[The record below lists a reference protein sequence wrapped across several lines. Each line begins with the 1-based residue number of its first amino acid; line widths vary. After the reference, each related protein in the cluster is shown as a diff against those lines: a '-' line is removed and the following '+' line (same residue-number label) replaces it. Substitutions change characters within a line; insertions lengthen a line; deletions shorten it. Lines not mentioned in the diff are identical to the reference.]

1 MARLRWPS
9 ISPRMSSLIA
19 RSRGGATL
27 PWNLISNELAL
38 WRREGLRPK
47 VWWRDDDVT
56 RPSHNLDR
64 LLELRRLRD
73 APLFLAAIPAKTTPE
88 LALRL
93 RGEPDVHILVHGLD
107 HSNRMKDNSFPKS
120 EFPAER
126 ADGAARAGTGL
137 KMLRSLFDEERVL
150 PIFVPPWYAC
160 GLDTEMGLRKEGFLA
175 ISKWGLAAAQPPLEG
190 VKRINVHI
198 DLMVWR
204 PRPTLASPENLI
216 HQIAEQFRLRRET
229 AGLAEDPFGINTHHQ
244 DHDEPIWSFFDQLL
258 GRLAWCETLE
268 IVDGRS
274 TLRELSS
281 ASATGAHR

>member
-9 ISPRMSSLIA
+9 ISRRVSSLIA
-19 RSRGGATL
+19 RSRGATTL

-38 WRREGLRPK
+38 WRRDGLRPK

-56 RPSHNLDR
+56 RPSRNLDR

-73 APLFLAAIPAKTTPE
+73 ASLALAAIPANTTSE
-88 LALRL
+88 LASRL

-107 HSNRMKDNSFPKS
+107 HSNRVNGFPKS
-120 EFPAER
+120 EFPAEC
-126 ADGAARAGTGL
+126 ADGASRAGTGL
-137 KMLRSLFDEERVL
+137 KMLQSLFDEESVL

-175 ISKWGLAAAQPPLEG
+175 ISKWGLAATQPPLEG

-198 DLMVWR
+198 DLMVWP

-229 AGLAEDPFGINTHHQ
+229 AGLAQEPFGINTHH
-244 DHDEPIWSFFDQLL
+244 DCHDEPTWRFLDQLL
-258 GRLAWCETLE
+258 GHLAEFEILE
-268 IVDGRS
+268 IVDVRNELRS
-274 TLRELSS
+274 VS
-281 ASATGAHR
+281 